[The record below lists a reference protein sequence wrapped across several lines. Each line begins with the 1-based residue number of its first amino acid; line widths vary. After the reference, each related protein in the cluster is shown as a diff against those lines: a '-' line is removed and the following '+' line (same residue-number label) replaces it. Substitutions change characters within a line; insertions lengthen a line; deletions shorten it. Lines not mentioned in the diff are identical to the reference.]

1 MNAWRNV
8 YPILIL
14 FKWKVHIGTYSPVQK
29 SSDKL
34 CSEFTITLVKSLLFM
49 AVCSLFPEL
58 FHIEAIKSLQFLK
71 VPKVFFT
78 LSSDFAAFQ
87 YLI

>member
-14 FKWKVHIGTYSPVQK
+14 FKRKVHIGTYSPVQK

-34 CSEFTITLVKSLLFM
+34 CSEFTIKLVKRLLSM
-49 AVCSLFPEL
+49 AVHSMFEFDFCYRVNKKHVIHF
-58 FHIEAIKSLQFLK
+58 A
-71 VPKVFFT
+71 
-78 LSSDFAAFQ
+78 LSK
-87 YLI
+87 